1 MTIKELIAV
10 LSTFDADLPVV
21 VSVAYADEQFTID
34 KNRVGLAWIDN
45 GDDISTQCVTLEI
58 DADNDCII

>member
-1 MTIKELIAV
+1 
-10 LSTFDADLPVV
+10 V

-45 GDDISTQCVTLEI
+45 GDDISTECVTLEI